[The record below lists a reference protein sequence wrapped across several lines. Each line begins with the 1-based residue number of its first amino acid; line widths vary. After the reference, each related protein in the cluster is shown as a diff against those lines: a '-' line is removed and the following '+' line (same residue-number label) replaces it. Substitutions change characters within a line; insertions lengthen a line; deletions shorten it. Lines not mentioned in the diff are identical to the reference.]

1 MDSLECDYVKK
12 KKIYRDIF
20 KKSQES
26 VISQLL
32 SLKKSFLCNNCKEVC
47 EFKAVSDSLFVDYPL
62 SCTYKSWQKAA
73 IYKLKNEISKDIYG
87 KIQELLKFRETF
99 SCSRC
104 ALCCKFACSEFSPA
118 ELKLKAENG
127 DKFANQFLS
136 VFVPYENL
144 EEAFKIYPD
153 YVELLKN
160 KYGSV
165 DEVYFYYCPKLSE
178 DNLCTDYGNRPDICR
193 DFPNNAL
200 AILPNSCGFKPWK
213 DEVEIIALT
222 LHALSEIV
230 GFFIEKLEE
239 TVSKK

>member
-1 MDSLECDYVKK
+1 MDSLEHDYVKK
-12 KKIYRDIF
+12 RKIYRDIF

-26 VISQLL
+26 LISQLFN
-32 SLKKSFLCNNCKEVC
+32 LKKSFLCDNCREVC
-47 EFKAVSDSLFVDYPL
+47 EYKTVSDSLFVDYP
-62 SCTYKSWQKAA
+62 SDCKYTAWQKAA
-73 IYKLKNEISKDIYG
+73 VEKLKNEISKDIYD

-104 ALCCKFACSEFSPA
+104 ALCCKFACSEFSPS
-118 ELKLKAENG
+118 ELKIKSENG
-127 DKFANQFLS
+127 DKFAKQFLS

-144 EEAFKIYPD
+144 EEASKIYPD

-160 KYGSV
+160 KYGNV
-165 DEVYFYYCPKLSE
+165 DDVHFYYCPKLSN
-178 DNLCTDYGNRPDICR
+178 DNLCTDYDNRPDICK

-200 AILPNSCGFKPWK
+200 AILPDSCGFKPWK

-230 GFFIEKLEE
+230 GFFIEKLEKI
-239 TVSKK
+239 VCKK

>member
-1 MDSLECDYVKK
+1 MDSLEHDYVKK
-12 KKIYRDIF
+12 RKIYRDIF

-26 VISQLL
+26 ITSQLFN
-32 SLKKSFLCNNCKEVC
+32 LKKSFLCNSCKDNC
-47 EFKAVSDSLFVDYPL
+47 EFKSLTDSLFASYP
-62 SCTYKSWQKAA
+62 SGCTYKLWQKAA
-73 IYKLKNEISKDIYG
+73 IDKLKNEISRDIYE
-87 KIQELLKFRETF
+87 KIQELLRYREKF

-104 ALCCKFACSEFSPA
+104 ALCCKFACSEFSPE
-118 ELKLKAENG
+118 ELKVRAENG
-127 DKFANQFLS
+127 DKFAKQFLS

-153 YVELLKN
+153 YVELLKH
-160 KYGSV
+160 KYGNV
-165 DEVYFYYCPKLSE
+165 DEVNFYYCPKLSSE
-178 DNLCTDYGNRPDICR
+178 NLCTDYENRPDICR

-230 GFFIEKLEE
+230 GFYIEKLEE
-239 TVSKK
+239 KEK